1 MKKAYVFLLLVGM
14 IFLIACKGQE
24 IVCNKPYIQVA
35 ASCCLDEN
43 GNNICDLD
51 EKIVGADETTTTT
64 IASATTTTTLGV
76 TTTSLKIAWAGQ
88 AGVTTL
94 GEENSPVKIVFYGD
108 FGSELTRRFYDQIL
122 MYKFKTDFIDTGNVY
137 FSYKHYL
144 FSNTEEG
151 SRAAEAL
158 ECAADQG
165 RFYGM
170 MSLLAKNPDFMEVD
184 DLKENARK
192 LDLERGVFANCM
204 DSGKYKDKID
214 ESNDEAVAL
223 GGGKAPL
230 LTINGVVYD
239 NAALLSYYDFK
250 KLVNS
255 ELENKGFEPVI
266 R

>member
-1 MKKAYVFLLLVGM
+1 MKKALIFLLLVGM

-51 EKIVGADETTTTT
+51 EKIVRADETTTTT
-64 IASATTTTTLGV
+64 TTTTMGV

-88 AGVTTL
+88 EGVTTL

-122 MYKFKTDFIDTGNVY
+122 MYKFKTDFIDTGNAY
-137 FSYKHYL
+137 FSYNHYL
-144 FSNTEEG
+144 FSNTDEG
-151 SRAAEAL
+151 KNAAEAL

-170 MSLLAKNPDFMEVD
+170 MSLLAKNPDFMNVE

-192 LDLERGVFANCM
+192 LDLERGVFANCL
-204 DSGKYKDKID
+204 DSGRYKNKID
-214 ESNDEAVAL
+214 ESNKEAVSL

-230 LTINGVVYD
+230 ITINGVVYD

-250 KLVNS
+250 KLVNT
-255 ELENKGFEPVI
+255 ELERLGKEPVV